1 MKKTD
6 LDPVYVFLAPPSKKA
21 LEERLRGR
29 GANNEA
35 EIEKRLAAAV
45 EELNYASTGAHDVVI
60 VNDDVDVAYKK
71 LEKVAL
77 GGDVESDKIPPTLKE

>member
-1 MKKTD
+1 M
-6 LDPVYVFLAPPSKKA
+6 DPVYVFLAPPSKKA

-77 GGDVESDKIPPTLKE
+77 GGDVESDKIPSTLKE